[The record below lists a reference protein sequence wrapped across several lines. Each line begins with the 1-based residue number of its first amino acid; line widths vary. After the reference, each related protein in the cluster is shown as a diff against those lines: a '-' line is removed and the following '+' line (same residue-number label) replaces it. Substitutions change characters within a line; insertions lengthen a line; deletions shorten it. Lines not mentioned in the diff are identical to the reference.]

1 MKANISSTKRISSFH
16 IHQAV
21 GVTSYFLSWITFPQ
35 NNCWTCSEF
44 FTPSLKQ
51 GKLQLRVMRGN
62 EMMRLDSPLGKVEN
76 SQQSVF
82 GSAALC
88 DRMERPST
96 LENTQGAYKRLNY
109 SCPTLILSSSELI
122 YLPGWNSKV
131 LTWSFS
137 PARTLSA
144 TSYVSSSLSS
154 FLNGLVNWN
163 SPPCSGCWSIR
174 VVDQWLSSKCQLW
187 ANPSWNK
194 NHFNS
199 FYLIQ
204 GP

>member
-1 MKANISSTKRISSFH
+1 MHNIYIPENMKANISSRKRISSFH

-88 DRMERPST
+88 DRMERPSA
-96 LENTQGAYKRLNY
+96 LENT
-109 SCPTLILSSSELI
+109 
-122 YLPGWNSKV
+122 
-131 LTWSFS
+131 
-137 PARTLSA
+137 
-144 TSYVSSSLSS
+144 
-154 FLNGLVNWN
+154 
-163 SPPCSGCWSIR
+163 
-174 VVDQWLSSKCQLW
+174 
-187 ANPSWNK
+187 
-194 NHFNS
+194 
-199 FYLIQ
+199 
-204 GP
+204 